1 MEVLSV
7 KNLGFTYKNSK
18 FTLDDISFTLKKGE
32 LKLICGPCGCGKST
46 LLRLF
51 KKEICPSGNIYGDIG
66 YPGKAPVLGY
76 LSQNTEASLV
86 CDRVLDEIV
95 FGAENMGMKPG
106 KIGRLLAETTA
117 YLGIEDILDKNCQEL
132 SGGQKQ
138 LVALASVLMMEP
150 DILLLDEPTSQ
161 LDPVSTYDFVRL
173 LVKLKDELGIAVL
186 VAEHNLDAMLGV
198 SDSVIYMEDGRIR
211 IDGTRDELVKML
223 MKNKRPFA
231 ASIPETIKYAVS
243 ENLVCEGFPYTI
255 RELYGLKAS
264 ADSVRRAETERD
276 STEKP
281 EELKKQRDSTEKP
294 EESKTDRNSVEKPEE
309 SKTETVVEV
318 KKAWFR
324 YEKKSEDVIKDLSLE
339 LRKGKI
345 YGIIGGNGAG
355 KSTIISLISGY
366 RKPYRGKVKR
376 NIDFGYLPQNPA
388 YCFFK
393 DVLLEDYELT
403 AEKEEIEKLCSEYE
417 LFRNISGWFDKNPQ
431 DLSGGQQQIA
441 AIAKLL
447 LVNSD
452 GLVMDEPVKGL
463 DGSEKTALG
472 ELMRTLA
479 DRGKTVVFV
488 SHDLE
493 FVEDYADYCLM
504 MFDGKIAVEDKP
516 EALFKGN
523 RFYTTVRGRM
533 EE

>member
-7 KNLGFTYKNSK
+7 KNLGFTYKNGE
-18 FTLDDISFTLKKGE
+18 FTLADIGFTLKKGE

-51 KKEICPSGNIYGDIG
+51 KKEICPAGKISGDIV

-95 FGAENMGMKPG
+95 FGAENIGMNPG
-106 KIGRLLAETTA
+106 RIGRLLAETTA
-117 YLGIEDILDKNCQEL
+117 YLGIEDILDKNCQAL

-138 LVALASVLMMEP
+138 LVALASVLMTEP

-173 LVKLKDELGIAVL
+173 LVKLKDELGIAIL

-198 SDSVIYMEDGRIR
+198 SDSVLYMEGGKIQ

-223 MKNKRPFA
+223 MEKERPFA

-243 ENLVCEGFPYTI
+243 EKLSYESFPYTI
-255 RELYGLKAS
+255 RELYELKTAGGF
-264 ADSVRRAETERD
+264 VKTAETAG
-276 STEKP
+276 
-281 EELKKQRDSTEKP
+281 KQENETK
-294 EESKTDRNSVEKPEE
+294 E
-309 SKTETVVEV
+309 SKTELVVEI

-324 YEKKSEDVIKDLSLE
+324 YEKKSEDVIKDLSLTLE
-339 LRKGKI
+339 KGKI

-355 KSTIISLISGY
+355 KSTLISLISGY
-366 RKPYRGKVKR
+366 RKPYRGKVKKKL
-376 NIDFGYLPQNPA
+376 DFGYLPQNPA

-393 DVLLEDYELT
+393 DVLLEDYGLT
-403 AEKEEIEKLCSEYE
+403 SEKEDVEKLCGEYE
-417 LFRNISGWFDKNPQ
+417 LFRNIPEWFDKNPL

-447 LVNSD
+447 LTNAD
-452 GLVMDEPVKGL
+452 GLIMDEPVKGL
-463 DGSEKTALG
+463 DGSEKAALG
-472 ELMRTLA
+472 ELMRTLSA
-479 DRGKTVVFV
+479 EGKTLVFV

-493 FVEDYADYCLM
+493 FTEDYADYCLM
-504 MFDGKIAVEDKP
+504 MFDGKIVVEDKP

>member
-7 KNLGFTYKNSK
+7 KNLRFTYKNGD
-18 FTLDDISFTLKKGE
+18 FTLEDISFTLKKGE
-32 LKLICGPCGCGKST
+32 LKLVCGPCGCGKST
-46 LLRLF
+46 LLRVF
-51 KKEICPSGNIYGDIG
+51 KKEICPAGKIQGDID
-66 YPGKAPVLGY
+66 YSGKAPVLGY

-86 CDRVLDEIV
+86 CDRVMDEIV
-95 FGAENMGMKPG
+95 FGAENIGMKPG

-117 YLGIEDILDKNCQEL
+117 YLGIEDILDKKCQAL

-138 LVALASVLMMEP
+138 LVALASVLMTEP

-198 SDSVIYMEDGRIR
+198 SDSVLYMEDGRIG
-211 IDGTRDELVKML
+211 IDGTRDEMVKML
-223 MKNKRPFA
+223 IEKDKPFA
-231 ASIPETIKYAVS
+231 ASIPETIKYVIS
-243 ENLVCEGFPYTI
+243 EKLPYESFPYTI
-255 RELYGLKAS
+255 RELY
-264 ADSVRRAETERD
+264 
-276 STEKP
+276 
-281 EELKKQRDSTEKP
+281 ELKSAGDFMNTAGVDRTSGQRMEEP
-294 EESKTDRNSVEKPEE
+294 EMEPAVEI
-309 SKTETVVEV
+309 

-324 YEKKSEDVIKDLSLE
+324 YEKKSEDVIKNLFLT
-339 LRKGKI
+339 LKKGKI

-355 KSTIISLISGY
+355 KSTIISIISGY
-366 RKPYRGKVKR
+366 RKPYRGKVKK
-376 NIDFGYLPQNPA
+376 NLDFGYLPQNPA

-393 DVLLEDYELT
+393 DILSDDYELM
-403 AEKEEIEKLCSEYE
+403 AEKDEIEKLCSEYE
-417 LFRNISGWFDKNPQ
+417 LFRNIPEWFDKNPL

-447 LVNSD
+447 LADSD
-452 GLVMDEPVKGL
+452 GLIMDEPVKGL
-463 DGSEKTALG
+463 DGSEKASLG
-472 ELMRTLA
+472 TLMRALA

-493 FVEDYADYCLM
+493 FAEDYADYCLM
-504 MFDGKIAVEDKP
+504 MFDGKIVVEDKP
-516 EALFKGN
+516 DALFKGN